1 MQKIPLIIA
10 DFEAQISSTISIG
23 ATTFSISSNQDD
35 DGVTLPDGLYVITAD
50 YSSNK
55 KEYLLGT
62 KTGTAFSNVKS
73 VSRQGGLVTGA
84 VREHRVGSPCKITDF
99 SSLQVV
105 ADTLRGVV
113 SLDGSSPLSYDAVP
127 TLTNGAQL
135 ATVQYV
141 LDVVSGGSA
150 SFDNLIFTNQTAGE
164 TIAQGNAVY
173 LKFSDM
179 RWYKAEADVD
189 ATISNTLKGIAKG
202 AGSTGNVIAGGVQI
216 FGMCNVFTGL
226 TANTDYWLADTAGAI
241 STTPGTKKVYIGK
254 SSSTTNILVNINMA
268 VGNPTE
274 FVTTSAGAGDVGKG
288 VVLNASGKLDPSLV
302 STENPSYFG
311 DGSDGNVVLD
321 GTNTY
326 SFLTK
331 VGNDY
336 TMQRDTYF
344 NNVTVSAG
352 CSLISDG
359 WLISINGT
367 LDGSGTINWGVP
379 SNGANGTAT
388 GGAGG
393 ASSGSG
399 RFKTTAG
406 GAGATNGPGTSGSAG
421 QLGGNGGRGG
431 NDVDSIGQGGAAV
444 VVGSQYVKIGS
455 MAYNTLNGFDL
466 ASGATFNFKAYL
478 GGSGGSGGGSNSGG
492 TRAGGGGAGGAVL
505 IILVRNWTG
514 TVVLKSIG
522 GNGGNGGNGGGGASG
537 AGGAIVVVYLTKT
550 WTGSYNVAAG
560 TNGTGGT
567 GGLTSGA
574 VGVSREYQIAALT
587 R

>member
-10 DFEAQISSTISIG
+10 DFEAQIATTISIG

-35 DGVTLPDGLYVITAD
+35 DGVTLPDGLYVITTD

-62 KTGTAFSNVKS
+62 KTGTSFTNVKS
-73 VSRQGGLVTGA
+73 VSRQGALVTGA

-99 SSLQVV
+99 SALQVI
-105 ADTLRGVV
+105 ADTLRGVQT
-113 SLDGSSPLSYDAVP
+113 LDGSSPLSYDAVP

-141 LDVVSGGSA
+141 LDTLSGGSA
-150 SFDNLIFTNQTAGE
+150 AFDNLIFTNQIAGE
-164 TIAQGNAVY
+164 TIAPGNAVY

-202 AGSTGNVIAGGVQI
+202 AGSTGNVIAGGVQL

-226 TANTDYWLADTAGAI
+226 TANTDYFLGNTAGAI
-241 STTPGTKKVYIGK
+241 STTPGTKRVYIGR
-254 SSSTTNILVNINMA
+254 STSTTNILVNINMA
-268 VGNPTE
+268 VGYPTE
-274 FVTTSAGAGDVGKG
+274 FVTTSAGAGDANKG
-288 VVLNASGKLDPSLV
+288 VVLSSNGKLDPSVV
-302 STENPSYFG
+302 SSELSAYFG
-311 DGSDGNVVLD
+311 DGSDGSVVLN

-331 VGNDY
+331 VGNVY

-344 NNVTVSAG
+344 NDVSISTG
-352 CSLISDG
+352 CELVSDG

-367 LDGSGTINWGVP
+367 LGGEGTINWGVP
-379 SNGANGTAT
+379 SNGSNGTNSVN
-388 GGAGG
+388 GAG
-393 ASSGSG
+393 AVANGSG
-399 RFKTTAG
+399 RFKTTPG
-406 GAGATNGPGTSGSAG
+406 GTGGSNSGGSQGTAG
-421 QLGGNGGRGG
+421 QLGGTSGKGADWVNG
-431 NDVDSIGQGGAAV
+431 GGAALAV
-444 VVGSQYVKIGS
+444 TTQYVKIGT

-478 GGSGGSGGGSNSGG
+478 GGSGGGGGGSNSTGD
-492 TRAGGGGAGGAVL
+492 RGGGGGSGGAPLV
-505 IILVRNWTG
+505 ILVRNWTG
-514 TVVLKSIG
+514 TVTLKSIG
-522 GNGGNGGNGGGGASG
+522 GNGGNGYSSAGGGG
-537 AGGAIVVVYLTKT
+537 GGGGGTVVVIYYTKT
-550 WTGSYNVAAG
+550 WTGSYVLTGGTFGTGGSGG
-560 TNGTGGT
+560 TNGGT
-567 GGLTSGA
+567 
-574 VGVSREYQIAALT
+574 GVSREYQIAALT